1 MRHPNTIQKPPRTFV
16 HQVPNSPPPRAGG
29 YPAQVPPKLT
39 IGCTLPAQSV
49 ASEPAALAG
58 LAQAAEDLGYDSLW
72 LPDHVVIPERIASSY
87 PYSPD
92 GRFPTPAT
100 QPYLEPLAGLTYLS
114 GVTKRVRLG
123 THVLILPYRHPLLT
137 AKMVATLD
145 IVSGGRVD
153 LGIGVGWMREEFLA
167 LGLEERVFTRRGT
180 ATDEQL
186 RILKTVWTEDVASFE
201 GEFYRFDRLGALP
214 HPLQKPY
221 PPIWVGGHSPAALR
235 RTARYGDGW
244 LPIGGRPPADLPPE
258 AIKAG
263 WATIQAEA
271 ERVGRDPTKLQLCFS
286 TSVNFGPADVPRRPF
301 SGSPEQIIADFDSYR
316 QVGVDSFLVGFGAR
330 PLAEYEQRL
339 RQFAAEVRPA
349 LAARDQSQEKQ
360 LA

>member
-1 MRHPNTIQKPPRTFV
+1 MFGLLINTHVQALANERKANGHHMRRPSTIRRGQMRHPNTIQKPPRTFV

-39 IGCTLPAQSV
+39 IGCTLPASSV
-49 ASEPAALAG
+49 ASEPAALAA
-58 LAQAAEDLGYDSLW
+58 LAQAAEGLGYDSLW
-72 LPDHVVIPERIASSY
+72 LSDHVVIPERIESAY

-145 IVSGGRVD
+145 NVSGGRFD
-153 LGIGVGWMREEFLA
+153 LGIGVGWMREEFEA
-167 LGLEERVFTRRGT
+167 LGLEERVFTRRGA

-201 GEFYRFDRLGALP
+201 GEFYR
-214 HPLQKPY
+214 
-221 PPIWVGGHSPAALR
+221 S
-235 RTARYGDGW
+235 
-244 LPIGGRPPADLPPE
+244 
-258 AIKAG
+258 
-263 WATIQAEA
+263 
-271 ERVGRDPTKLQLCFS
+271 ERVGRDASRLQLCFS
-286 TSVNFGPADVPRRPF
+286 TAVSFEPPDDPRRPF
-301 SGSPEQIIADFDSYR
+301 SGSSEQIAADFESYR
-316 QVGVDSFLVGFGAR
+316 EVGVDSFLVGFGSR
-330 PLAEYEQRL
+330 PLADYEQRL
-339 RQFAAEVRPA
+339 RRFAEEVRTA
-349 LAARDQSQEKQ
+349 LGARPVG
-360 LA
+360 

>member
-1 MRHPNTIQKPPRTFV
+1 MPR
-16 HQVPNSPPPRAGG
+16 QLA
-29 YPAQVPPKLT
+29 

-49 ASEPAALAG
+49 ASEPAALAS

-72 LPDHVVIPERIASSY
+72 LSDHVVIPERITSSY

-92 GRFPTPAT
+92 GRFPTLAT
-100 QPYLEPLAGLTYLS
+100 QPYLEPLAGLGYLA
-114 GVTKRVRLG
+114 GVTRRVRLG

-145 IVSGGRVD
+145 NLSGGRVD
-153 LGIGVGWMREEFLA
+153 LGIGVGWMREEFEA
-167 LGLEERVFTRRGT
+167 LGLEERVFTRRGA

-235 RTARYGDGW
+235 RTARFGDGW
-244 LPIGGRPPADLPPE
+244 LPIGGRPPADLPP
-258 AIKAG
+258 AAVAAG
-263 WATIQAEA
+263 WATIRAEA
-271 ERVGRDPTKLQLCFS
+271 ERVGRDASRLQLCFS
-286 TSVNFGPADVPRRPF
+286 TAVSFEPPDDPRRPF
-301 SGSPEQIIADFDSYR
+301 SGSSEQIAADFESYR
-316 QVGVDSFLVGFGAR
+316 EVGVDSFLVGFGSR
-330 PLAEYEQRL
+330 PLADYEQRL
-339 RQFAAEVRPA
+339 RRFAEEVRTA
-349 LAARDQSQEKQ
+349 LGARPVG
-360 LA
+360 